1 MPVFYISFKTLR
13 YWAGGAICLVI
24 LAAGLFGDFY
34 FVHRFTEAA
43 AGQKL
48 KPVYSVDVGADK
60 RCALSF
66 DAAWGATRTG
76 RLMDTLESRG
86 LYGTF
91 FLTNI
96 WMDAYPEMT
105 AEIAR
110 RGHEIGLHSSSHPD
124 MTQLSAAD
132 MLKEIDDNR
141 SLAVSLTGQTPG
153 LFRPPFGAYNSRV
166 VQTLMDQG
174 LVPVQWSVD
183 SLDWKESLSAD
194 EIYGRVVKGI
204 RPGAIVLFHNDG
216 QFTPEVLER
225 LLTYLEQEGY
235 SVEKVGE
242 LLLDGP
248 WTVDS
253 QGVQR
258 SPRENL

>member
-1 MPVFYISFKTLR
+1 
-13 YWAGGAICLVI
+13 
-24 LAAGLFGDFY
+24 
-34 FVHRFTEAA
+34 
-43 AGQKL
+43 
-48 KPVYSVDVGADK
+48 
-60 RCALSF
+60 
-66 DAAWGATRTG
+66 
-76 RLMDTLESRG
+76 MDTLESRG
-86 LYGTF
+86 LYATF

-124 MTQLSAAD
+124 MTELSTAD
-132 MLKEIDDNR
+132 MLKEIDENR

-183 SLDWKESLSAD
+183 SLDWKESLSPE
-194 EIYGRVVKGI
+194 EIYGRVIKGI

-216 QFTPEVLER
+216 QFTPEVLGK

-242 LLLDGP
+242 LLLDEP

-258 SPRENL
+258 AASVQW